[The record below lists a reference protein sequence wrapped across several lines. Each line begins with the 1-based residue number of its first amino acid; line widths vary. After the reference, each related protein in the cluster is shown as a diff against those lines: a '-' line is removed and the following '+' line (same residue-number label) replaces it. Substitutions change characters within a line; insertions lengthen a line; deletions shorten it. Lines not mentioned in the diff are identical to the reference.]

1 MQRIIK
7 YSVIIAAQL
16 FCVVGLVSCKDE
28 LAQELTGSIIGTV
41 ADATTGEPESI
52 KISTF

>member
-1 MQRIIK
+1 MRKIGR
-7 YSVIIAAQL
+7 YSILIVAVVCA
-16 FCVVGLVSCKDE
+16 VGLVSCKDE
-28 LAQELTGSIIGTV
+28 LAQELTGNILGTV